1 VTVLDAS
8 AVLAFLQG
16 ESGADRVE
24 AELDGGVIGAANW
37 SEVAQKVRASGGDWG
52 IARSLL
58 LSYDVRVEPVGAAD
72 AEGAA
77 VRWRRGSGLS
87 LSAIG
92 SAWLWRI
99 GWASRHSPPIAPGA
113 KRRASSR
120 SADSTGGRSDPAFTL
135 TSTRS

>member
-1 VTVLDAS
+1 MTVLDAS

-24 AELDGGVIGAANW
+24 AVLDGGVIGAANW

-58 LSYDVRVEPVGAAD
+58 LSYGVRVEPVSGAD

-77 VRWRRGSGLS
+77 LRWRRGSGLS
-87 LSAIG
+87 LGDRLCLALADRLG
-92 SAWLWRI
+92 APVLTADRAWGESQGVIQLR
-99 GWASRHSPPIAPGA
+99 
-113 KRRASSR
+113 
-120 SADSTGGRSDPAFTL
+120 
-135 TSTRS
+135 